1 MSAKL
6 KSMSNQKFQTR
17 SSKVLGCPSCQKPIR
32 NRQNF
37 CLDCSDYVTPVLLEK
52 SLDKSR
58 DNSRRVCSQDF
69 DAFFTDFAD
78 SSDLQSQSQ
87 RRAAYRRTRFSASD
101 CFKTGLLVS
110 LLVLGAVFAFTAYET
125 VSGLNTTDS
134 RVVLE
139 KARGYANRGEEE
151 SAVNLLSR
159 TLEENHSRNLKG
171 REEIKAL
178 LDQCLYSHGLKLEQS
193 GHFRDA
199 VTAFSRISPGFAHY
213 DEVKRLITDN
223 SNKAL
228 PREFSQVIM
237 QTVDVDSSLPPG
249 LAPSEL
255 IQEHGGFSKLDK
267 AVNTVLPQKNSHEA
281 KSPDKATLNHSLTS
295 PLKVLTPS
303 AKSLSF
309 PENTVETG
317 GETALETSKAASRLS
332 KIARYNELLSAY
344 FKRGSE
350 NTAEPPTYEEWLD
363 GGMKEF

>member
-37 CLDCSDYVTPVLLEK
+37 CLDCSDYVTPVLL
-52 SLDKSR
+52 DKSR
-58 DNSRRVCSQDF
+58 QNSSQISSQCSRESRRVSTEDF
-69 DAFFTDFAD
+69 QSFFDEGQ
-78 SSDLQSQSQ
+78 SLSPRRSLQ
-87 RRAAYRRTRFSASD
+87 RRTRFSASD
-101 CFKTGLLVS
+101 CFKTGLLAA
-110 LLVLGAVFAFTAYET
+110 LLILGAVFAFTAYET
-125 VSGLNTTDS
+125 LSGFNTTDS

-139 KARGYANRGEEE
+139 KARSYAARGEEE

-159 TLEENHSRNLKG
+159 TLEENSSRNFKG
-171 REEIKAL
+171 RDEIKAL

-199 VTAFSRISPGFAHY
+199 VTAFSRISPSFAHY

-237 QTVDVDSSLPPG
+237 QTVDVDSSLPSG

-255 IQEHGGFSKLDK
+255 IQEHAGFSKLDK
-267 AVNTVLPQKNSHEA
+267 AVNTVLPQKKGHET
-281 KSPDKATLNHSLTS
+281 KPHDNGTLNHAAAS
-295 PLKVLTPS
+295 PLPCQPANSRDAAES
-303 AKSLSF
+303 AS
-309 PENTVETG
+309 EANQAV
-317 GETALETSKAASRLS
+317 SRLG